1 MARPTLILGMGAAGM
16 LMLAGIALWLDR
28 PLETGLVT
36 IAADHKIDVTPGT
49 IYSARF
55 TDTNGNEQEFGQWQ
69 KKLLVINFWA
79 TWCAPCKEE
88 MPMLAN
94 IQRKFQDKGLQIVG
108 IAVDSRENVLKF
120 SENMTTG
127 YPLFPDE
134 VRAIEFS
141 KRLGNRL
148 GLLPY
153 TVAVQPGGAVVF
165 AKMGIVHEQ
174 ELIQLV
180 RDYGVK

>member
-1 MARPTLILGMGAAGM
+1 M

-28 PLETGLVT
+28 PPEKGLVT
-36 IAADHKIDVTPGT
+36 IAVDQKIDVTPGT

-55 TDTNGNEQEFGQWQ
+55 TDMNGNLQEFGQWQ
-69 KKLLVINFWA
+69 KKLLIINFWA

-94 IQRKFQDKGLQIVG
+94 VQRQFQDKGLQIVG

-120 SENMTTG
+120 SESMPMG
-127 YPLFPDE
+127 YPLCPDE

-153 TVAVQPGGAVVF
+153 TVAVKPGGEVVF
-165 AKMGIVHEQ
+165 AKMGIVDEQ
-174 ELIQLV
+174 EFIQLV
-180 RDYGVK
+180 RNYGVK

>member
-1 MARPTLILGMGAAGM
+1 M

-28 PLETGLVT
+28 PPEKGLVT
-36 IAADHKIDVTPGT
+36 IAVDQKIDVTPGT
-49 IYSARF
+49 IYSTRF
-55 TDTNGNEQEFGQWQ
+55 TDMNGNLQEFGQWQ
-69 KKLLVINFWA
+69 KKLLIINFWA

-94 IQRKFQDKGLQIVG
+94 VQRQFQDKGLQIVG

-120 SENMTTG
+120 SESMPMG

-153 TVAVQPGGAVVF
+153 TVAVKPGGEVVF
-165 AKMGIVHEQ
+165 AKMGIVDEQ

-180 RDYGVK
+180 RNYGVK